1 MKLKLFKRKEVI
13 EAVSQYSLMDNRAY
27 QIPVE
32 AYLKIE
38 QARIDMNK
46 DSVMRDKQESE
57 RNYFNYLMSKDEL
70 SNDPRFVNMFK

>member
-1 MKLKLFKRKEVI
+1 
-13 EAVSQYSLMDNRAY
+13 MDNRAY

>member
-1 MKLKLFKRKEVI
+1 MKLKLFKKKEVI

-27 QIPVE
+27 QIPVG